1 MKTVAQPKLLIA
13 VLGAFALG
21 ACGGEESN
29 PAVGGGSGSG
39 ASTDLAFATQMAE
52 HHESAIDMAKL
63 APERAD
69 HPQIEALAEDIVTSQ
84 EREVGVLEQ
93 ASQRLEEA
101 GADAGDLGLSE
112 EMSGMGHDAA
122 ALEDAKPFDRAFID
136 AMIPH
141 HQGAIRMARVELEK
155 GADGELKTLSE
166 DIVEAQS
173 REIEQ
178 MNEWR
183 KKWYG
188 KSSPAGGVPPAG
200 ESAAQGEDAHSG
212 HSGY

>member
-1 MKTVAQPKLLIA
+1 MTTVPKPKFLIP
-13 VLGAFALG
+13 VLAAFVLG

-29 PAVGGGSGSG
+29 PAVGSGSGSG
-39 ASTDLAFATQMAE
+39 ASTDLAFSTQMAE
-52 HHESAIDMAKL
+52 HHESAIEMAEL

-69 HPQIEALAEDIVTSQ
+69 HPEIEALAEDIVTSQ

-93 ASQRLEEA
+93 ASERLEGE
-101 GADAGDLGLSE
+101 GAEAGDLGLSE
-112 EMSGMGHDAA
+112 DMSGMGHDAA
-122 ALEDAKPFDRAFID
+122 ELEDAKPFDRAFID

-141 HQGAIRMARVELEK
+141 HQGAIRMARVQLDK
-155 GADGELKTLSE
+155 GADGELKTLAQ
-166 DIVEAQS
+166 DIIKAQS

-183 KKWYG
+183 KEWYG
-188 KSSPAGGVPPAG
+188 KPSPAGGVPAAG
-200 ESAAQGEDAHSG
+200 EKPAEDHEG